1 MLQRPR
7 AWVTQ
12 PEAWGRRFLE
22 LTAEA
27 GRTYD
32 QSVRRYNELL
42 GRVASQELRPE
53 DVQAEFRAY
62 VQEQGT
68 ASTREL
74 VELSVGLLA
83 GLLHIEATYREKL
96 LEGLLPAD
104 APIPPPP
111 GPSSI
116 DLTNWFQTLSSY
128 AAEQTARA
136 IARQQQL
143 VERIASG
150 EITPERMQEQG
161 RRYLQSHAP
170 GFIGEVV
177 ELGLEFVSRM
187 QQSSTGFTEG
197 LYDRLLG
204 PEGDGAPEAA
214 LVVDLRG
221 VAGSIASAEIVVEN
235 TRAEPAQIVCGVSEF
250 VSRGGDRG
258 SVSGAEVTPA
268 RFTLAAGETRDVTV
282 SLPLDRALVAPD
294 VDYFGILRIAGAGD
308 REMVVQLIARAEL
321 PEVSSTTT

>member
-1 MLQRPR
+1 
-7 AWVTQ
+7 VTQ

-22 LTAEA
+22 LTADA

-32 QSVRRYNELL
+32 QAVRRYNDLL
-42 GRVASQELRPE
+42 GRVARHELRPE

-62 VQEQGT
+62 LQEKGA

-83 GLLHIEATYREKL
+83 GLLHVEATYREKL
-96 LEGLLPAD
+96 LDGLLPPD

-111 GPSSI
+111 QPSSI
-116 DLTNWFQTLSSY
+116 DITNWFQTLAAY
-128 AAEQTARA
+128 AAEQSARG

-161 RRYLQSHAP
+161 RRYLQAHAP
-170 GFIGEVV
+170 NFIGEVV
-177 ELGLEFVSRM
+177 ELGLGFVSRM
-187 QQSSTGFTEG
+187 QRSSGSFTEG
-197 LYDRLLG
+197 LYERLLG
-204 PEGDGAPEAA
+204 PEDDAAPEAA

-221 VAGSIASAEIVVEN
+221 VAGSVARAEILVEN
-235 TRAEPAQIVCGVSEF
+235 TRAEGAEIVCGVSEF
-250 VSRGGDRG
+250 VSRTRDRA
-258 SVSGAEVTPA
+258 SVSGAEVRPA

-282 SLPLDRALVAPD
+282 SLALDRTLVAPD

-308 REMVVQLIARAEL
+308 REMVVQLIARADL
-321 PEVSSTTT
+321 PESLET